1 MQRNAPKCPSF
12 AGSSRRTLRRSA
24 ALVGAL
30 WFASSALG
38 GSAWAQNIVITPT
51 TVDVGAVDIGAAGV
65 DSFTIS
71 NSDTN
76 SLTVGAVAEDPQA
89 SDDCGPFVITPRVP
103 LPATLPEGD
112 SFAVEVSFT
121 PTARA
126 SARCTVTVTSDDP
139 GSPDTVI
146 LQGQGQAPLLE
157 VAPGAIDFGDQRV
170 GAGQATDTITIT
182 NNGNVAYTMVAADVT
197 VSGDPAF
204 VLTDWPPALL
214 PTLAVGASVEVAV
227 GFDPAAQGAA
237 SANVQVEASAHPV
250 SNIESPQQVSLAGNG
265 TAAVIAASGNNDFGA
280 LLVGTSV
287 ERTYTISNQG
297 DAALQLETIALQSP
311 SPAGQ
316 FAFVGAP
323 PSGVL
328 VAPGTS
334 VDVTVRCTPSAIG
347 LKTVQLSIPSDAD
360 IGQSL
365 IVRDLSCRGQQPNIS
380 VDQAELVFAPVRVGE
395 SGGNQTVT
403 IANAAGVNV
412 SPLTVS
418 SIALTAGNVADFS
431 AAPSSAVLGAG
442 QSVGVA
448 VGFQPTAPGPRV
460 ATLTIT
466 SDDPDQPTITVEVR
480 GEGREAPEIAVA
492 PAQLSFGDQQ
502 VDSTS
507 QPQSFSISNAA
518 GAFRDDLNVA
528 NIQVIGANAADF
540 AVSQSGATVPAGN
553 SALIDVTFT
562 PQAAGARSAQVRIT
576 SDDADEGTVTIDLSG
591 SGVAPDIALLTPPS
605 VDFGQVGVSQSSQ
618 AIDVIVR
625 NDGNADLVII
635 GVNLSGTEAGDFS
648 FSGPTNVTLAPGD
661 SNTWQVSCS
670 PTAVGGRSAAFN
682 IPSNDADEANVAV
695 ALDCEGVV
703 VDLVLSQALAFP
715 DTYVGDTS
723 APISVDLIN
732 NGATVDITSIAASN
746 SVFRIE
752 SAPSV
757 PFTLAGGEQVAL
769 RVSFLPTASQSFAAD
784 LVVTSND
791 FDPVTFPMT
800 GRGIIAEL
808 GVSPGNFDFAE
819 IRVGLSSPARVFTLS
834 NIATA
839 PLEITSV
846 TLDDNENF
854 ALAPLGVALPVRLDP
869 NAGDASSITVSMTAQ
884 PQTIGAIS
892 AALTIVTDI
901 PGAGPISVPITVTG
915 TAPDLAIS
923 QNAVDFGGV
932 DIQLASSGRETVTVT
947 NTGTLDLAIGN
958 ILIEGDPDGAY
969 GLADGQAVTTVV
981 VPGGSFDVVVEYLP
995 LIERADSATLVIES
1009 DALIGPRITVP
1020 LSGRGIDRHIE
1031 VSALELSFPATY
1043 RNPSAPSQIPLE
1055 ISNTGDAP
1063 LVISMIMTE
1072 GPGAPAFALES
1083 AELAEVMPGAS
1094 VSATVSFAP
1103 TAASGV
1109 PYTASLWIINDD
1121 DDRPMV
1127 EITMSGVGL
1136 APNLQMAPG
1145 GGILLTTGV
1154 GVPTRIAEIPGRT
1167 YGMRLSNQDAGE
1179 FSVQAVCLAATVA
1192 EITRAGAEACGS
1204 QSGPFRVVE
1213 FSPGVAVAAGGALD
1227 FDVEFLPTQPGLYE
1241 TAVAVFLAGDPEPVV
1256 FTVVR
1261 GQAVEIGL
1269 SGSGCDA
1276 GAGGAGSLSWLPALL
1291 ALLAL
1296 WAGGL
1301 ASRRRALRAGRRTPW
1316 RRRSSLLRLLGAV
1329 GVVVV
1334 GLVVGLGVSLG
1345 VGVGPAAAQS
1355 EQNLDLALF
1364 RPVPTADSDLISVE
1378 DPRVG
1383 ADGAWSIALA
1393 LHHALNPLELD
1404 TARMQSAPVSSRT
1417 AAELGASYAFLG
1429 RYEAGL
1435 VLPLMQQRGDSLPAY
1450 SGLSPAEGV
1459 AVGDLTVRG
1468 KVALWGTERLRLASS
1483 LEITAPTA
1491 SRGQYAGARRLGVHA
1506 RGVAGYSTRRVQA
1519 ALNAGVRVR
1528 GRNQLADVEQ
1538 GSEVTYGAAGGYRVL
1553 DKLAVI
1559 AELYGAVG
1567 FGAGPVSPLEAALGV
1582 RYRPTR
1588 TVAIVGGVGRGIIA
1602 GIGAPEARGF
1612 LLLSFSP
1619 AAREP
1624 VPVVP
1629 PPPPKPLDDGD
1640 GDGILDADDA
1650 CPDEE
1655 EDRDGFQDEDGCL
1668 DPDNDNDGRI
1678 DLTDECVSEPEDYDG
1693 FQDEDGCPDGDNDGD
1708 GVPDDVD
1715 LCPDQPEDA
1724 DGFQDQDGCDDP
1736 DNDRD
1741 GIPDFI
1747 DQCVA
1752 EAETINGNEDSDGCP
1767 DEGESLI
1774 MLLEDRVE
1782 LFTPLDFRGNSARL
1796 TTASETVLA
1805 QVASLLRA
1813 HPEFVKVR
1821 VGAHVSVK
1829 GERGHRI
1836 SQQRADAIKE
1846 WLVGHGI
1853 EPERVEAVGY
1863 GGERPLLT
1871 GGDRAARAVNERV
1884 EFVIVET
1891 RADVSAE

>member
-1 MQRNAPKCPSF
+1 MQRYAPKCPSLS
-12 AGSSRRTLRRSA
+12 GSSRRSA

-30 WFASSALG
+30 WFILSALG
-38 GSAWAQNIVITPT
+38 GSAWAQNIDITPT
-51 TVDVGAVDIGAAGV
+51 TVDVGAVDIGATGA

-76 SLTVGAVAEDPQA
+76 DLTVDAVVEDPQA
-89 SDDCGPFVITPRVP
+89 GDDCGQFVITPAVV
-103 LPATLPEGD
+103 LPATLPDGD
-112 SFAVEVSFT
+112 SFAVDVSFT

-126 SARCTVTVTSDDP
+126 SASCTVTVTSDDP
-139 GSPDTVI
+139 DSPDTVI
-146 LQGQGQAPLLE
+146 LQGQGQAPLLD

-170 GAGQATDTITIT
+170 GAGQLTDTITIT
-182 NNGNVAYTMVAADVT
+182 NNGNVAYTMVVDDVT
-197 VSGDPAF
+197 VSGDSAF
-204 VLTDWPPALL
+204 ALTDWPPAPL
-214 PTLAVGASVEVAV
+214 PTLAVGDSVVV
-227 GFDPAAQGAA
+227 TIGFDPAAQGGA
-237 SANVQVEASAHPV
+237 SADVQVEASAHPV
-250 SNIESPQQVSLAGNG
+250 SDVESPQQVSLAGNG

-287 ERTYTISNQG
+287 ERTYTIANEG
-297 DAALQLETIALQSP
+297 DAALQLGTIALQSP

-316 FAFVGAP
+316 FAFVGTP

-328 VAPGTS
+328 VAPSTS

-360 IGQSL
+360 VGQSL
-365 IVRDLSCRGQQPNIS
+365 IVRDLTCRGQQPDIS
-380 VDQAELVFAPVRVGE
+380 VDETELVFAPVRVGE
-395 SGGNQTVT
+395 NGGNQTVT

-418 SIALTAGNVADFS
+418 SIALTAGNVGDFS
-431 AAPSSAVLGAG
+431 AAPSSAVLNAG

-502 VDSTS
+502 VDSAS
-507 QPQSFSISNAA
+507 QPQSVSISNAA

-528 NIQVIGANAADF
+528 NIQVIGANAGDF
-540 AVSQSGATVPAGN
+540 AVSQNSATVPAGN

-562 PQAAGARSAQVRIT
+562 PGAAGARSAQVRIT
-576 SDDADEGTVTIDLSG
+576 SDDADEGTVTINLSG

-605 VDFGQVGVSQSSQ
+605 IDFGQVGVSQSSQ

-625 NDGNADLVII
+625 NNGNADLVII
-635 GVNLSGTEAGDFS
+635 GANLSGAQSGDFS

-661 SNTWQVSCS
+661 SNTWQLSCS

-682 IPSNDADEANVAV
+682 IPSNDADEANITV
-695 ALDCEGVV
+695 ALDCEGVD
-703 VDLVLSQALAFP
+703 VDLVLSEALAFP

-723 APISVDLIN
+723 APITVQLIN
-732 NGATVDITSIAASN
+732 NGASVDITSITASN

-757 PFTLAGGEQVAL
+757 PFTLASGAQEEL
-769 RVSFLPTASQSFAAD
+769 TVSFLPTASQSFAAD

-800 GRGIIAEL
+800 GSGIIAEL
-808 GVSPGNFDFAE
+808 GVSPGSFDFAE

-839 PLEITSV
+839 PLEITSI

-854 ALAPLGVALPVRLDP
+854 TLAPLGVALPVRLEP

-915 TAPDLAIS
+915 TAPDLGIS

-958 ILIEGDPDGAY
+958 IFIEGDPDGAY

-1055 ISNTGDAP
+1055 IRNTGDAP
-1063 LVISMIMTE
+1063 LAISMIMTE

-1154 GVPTRIAEIPGRT
+1154 GVPTRIADIPGRT

-1192 EITRAGAEACGS
+1192 EISRVGADACGS

-1213 FSPGVAVAAGGALD
+1213 FSPGAAVAAGGTLD
-1227 FDVEFLPTQPGLYE
+1227 FDVEFLPTQPGSYE
-1241 TAVAVFLAGDPEPVV
+1241 TAVAVFLVGDPEPVV

-1269 SGSGCDA
+1269 RGSGCDA
-1276 GAGGAGSLSWLPALL
+1276 GAGGAGSLSWLPVLL
-1291 ALLAL
+1291 ALLVL
-1296 WAGGL
+1296 WAGGM
-1301 ASRRRALRAGRRTPW
+1301 APRRRAQQLSERRTP
-1316 RRRSSLLRLLGAV
+1316 RRRAWLLRLLGAV

-1334 GLVVGLGVSLG
+1334 VAGVVVVGVV

-1483 LEITAPTA
+1483 LEVTAPTA

-1506 RGVAGYSTRRVQA
+1506 RGVAGYATRRVQA

-1567 FGAGPVSPLEAALGV
+1567 FGAGPVNPLEAALGV

-1619 AAREP
+1619 AAREL

-1650 CPDEE
+1650 CPEEE

-1708 GVPDDVD
+1708 GIADDVD

-1796 TTASETVLA
+1796 TAASETVLA

-1813 HPEFVKVR
+1813 RPEFVRVR
-1821 VGAHVSVK
+1821 VGAHVNVK
-1829 GERGHRI
+1829 GGRGRRI

-1846 WLVGHGI
+1846 WLVGRGI
-1853 EPERVEAVGY
+1853 EPERVESVGY
-1863 GGERPLLT
+1863 GAERPLLT

-1891 RADVSAE
+1891 RADVSGE